1 MSTKTTYTTNEIN
14 HRVRSGGTYWKQ
26 YKIVNKQD
34 AWYFTAEAKLAD
46 TAQPKW
52 LITNSNFAKLICVSA
67 KNLAS
72 YGTCYRDN
80 FTVYH
85 DDAPTHF
92 VTEEIKPTKRTR
104 QLLWTLEGVD
114 YLINKSHIRLSDII
128 KADMRVW
135 LSQQK
140 AMHSNLPLY
149 QAQPTATRSSSSRN
163 SKDAP
168 ISTQVKPATDDK
180 EYLLDAV
187 HHITNIVD
195 QLFIE
200 RNKRRE
206 LESEVLVLRAK
217 IAQAAVKPAA
227 KVNYLNIDNNNNNNK
242 DNGVY
247 ISTDTSLSQYIS
259 RKGYKQCKADQLTRL
274 GLLNSDQLY
283 SLFSDSWIDPS
294 TNKLIRKSD
303 FQELLR
309 NVFHLKHS
317 THRTPMLKSEMIRDN
332 MAIVCQV
339 ICKKKPNPVDDHG
352 NKLELDNPAYLSS
365 PEPCVRFQTR
375 YTSKAIDY
383 LRNNWYMTLESSS
396 GLTTKA

>member
-72 YGTCYRDN
+72 YGTCHRDN

-149 QAQPTATRSSSSRN
+149 QAQPTATRPSPSRN
-163 SKDAP
+163 IKEAP
-168 ISTQVKPATDDK
+168 SITRFKPATDDK

-187 HHITNIVD
+187 HHITNIID

-227 KVNYLNIDNNNNNNK
+227 KVNYLNIDNNK

-247 ISTDTSLSQYIS
+247 VSTDASLSQYIS
-259 RKGYKQCKADQLTRL
+259 RKGNKQCKADQLTRL

-283 SLFSDSWIDPS
+283 SLFSESWIDPS

-309 NVFHLKHS
+309 NVFHTKNS
-317 THRTPMLKSEMIRDN
+317 THRTPILKSEMVRDN
-332 MAIVCQV
+332 MVVVCQV
-339 ICKKKPNPVDDHG
+339 FCKKKPNPTDAQG
-352 NKLELDNPAYLSS
+352 NRLELDNPAYLYS

-375 YTSKAIDY
+375 YTAKAIDY